1 MDREEK
7 GKNNGSNGKKQPW
20 NKLLLV
26 LVVAVVTALIIS
38 DVLTYLFISRN

>member
-1 MDREEK
+1 MDRERK
-7 GKNNGSNGKKQPW
+7 GKNNGSDGKKQPW

-26 LVVAVVTALIIS
+26 LVAVVMALIIS